1 MDKWIKKLWDVY
13 TYRELRKVKI
23 GREGNFS
30 LEREIETLLVIF
42 SVNKSYPTLRPH
54 ELQHSRLPC
63 PSLSPW
69 VCSNSCPLSQ
79 WCHPT
84 ISFSVAL
91 FSSCP
96 QSFPAS
102 GSFPMSQLFALGAQ
116 ITGASASVL
125 PVKFRVDFFS
135 FRIDWLDLLA
145 VQVTLKSLLQQNS
158 SKSSIFQCSDFFMV
172 QLSPPHMP
180 TKKTIAL
187 TIWTFVSKV
196 IYLLSNDYESLP
208 LKTILHFAK
217 ECLHIFVSLKIFKAM
232 KLKKK
237 KLWNWGLIP

>member
-1 MDKWIKKLWDVY
+1 M
-13 TYRELRKVKI
+13 
-23 GREGNFS
+23 
-30 LEREIETLLVIF
+30 
-42 SVNKSYPTLRPH
+42 
-54 ELQHSRLPC
+54 
-63 PSLSPW
+63 
-69 VCSNSCPLSQ
+69 
-79 WCHPT
+79 
-84 ISFSVAL
+84 
-91 FSSCP
+91 
-96 QSFPAS
+96 
-102 GSFPMSQLFALGAQ
+102 
-116 ITGASASVL
+116 
-125 PVKFRVDFFS
+125 
-135 FRIDWLDLLA
+135 
-145 VQVTLKSLLQQNS
+145 TLKSLLQQNS

-237 KLWNWGLIP
+237 KAMKLRFDTLGLRQLRLYNYQFSSVQFSHSVLSNSLHPHGQYRNQIDYILCRI